1 MAQSRARLADN
12 PANDDRKE
20 QGMHSLTMARKLWA
34 ALGITWL
41 AILLLMGWMNW
52 QNRQTIQQE
61 RQDTLRHMV
70 TAVQHQLAA
79 LSEQVRRGELS
90 LAQAQNRGLETIAS
104 VRFGD
109 GDYLFAF
116 DSDMRMLVHP
126 VFERGADMRDYQDS
140 HGNMI
145 FHLLMDVV
153 RKQGNGF
160 VLYNTTRAGGDE
172 DLTKLT
178 FMDVY
183 APWNWYI
190 GTGVYLDDIDTAFRA
205 SLWRSLMILLVIGI
219 PMTAMMGWIIRDIT
233 RRLGGDPAYAAE
245 VVRHIADGDLTRA
258 THLPAGDHDSLLFH
272 INRMRESLLDTI
284 RAILHSADDVNSA
297 VLEIRGGNDELATR
311 TEQQA
316 ASLAETASS
325 MEQIT
330 ATVKQNADHAEHARR
345 LAGTTEDRARAGRGS
360 MEQVIELM
368 QAITQSARQMS
379 SIVDTIDGIAFQTNI
394 LALNASVEAARAGE
408 QGRGFAV
415 VASEV
420 RNLASRS
427 AEAAREIK
435 TLIEGAHTQV
445 TQGSRQVQ
453 ETGDIIAGM
462 SHDMTQLN
470 TLISE
475 ISTASTEQ
483 SHGIGQVNQAVTQMD
498 QMTQQN
504 ASLVQESSHASEK
517 LATLSRVM
525 RERASRFRVND

>member
-1 MAQSRARLADN
+1 
-12 PANDDRKE
+12 
-20 QGMHSLTMARKLWA
+20 MHALTMARKLWG

-70 TAVQHQLAA
+70 SAAQHQLAA
-79 LSEQVRRGELS
+79 LSEQVQRGDLS
-90 LAQAQNRGLETIAS
+90 IDQAQARGREAIAS
-104 VRFGD
+104 IRFGD

-116 DSDMRMLVHP
+116 DPAMRILVHP
-126 VFERGADMRDYQDS
+126 VFERGTDMSDYQDS
-140 HGNMI
+140 GGNMI
-145 FHLLMDVV
+145 FHMLMDVV
-153 RKQGNGF
+153 RRQGNGF
-160 VLYNTTRAGGDE
+160 VTYHTTRAGGE
-172 DLTKLT
+172 EELPKLT
-178 FMDVY
+178 YMDVY
-183 APWNWYI
+183 APWDWYI
-190 GTGVYLDDIDTAFRA
+190 GTGVYLDDIDTAFHA
-205 SLWRSLMILLVIGI
+205 SLLRSLVILLVIGV
-219 PMTAMMGWIIRDIT
+219 PMTLLMGWIIRDTT
-233 RRLGGDPAYAAE
+233 RRLGGDPAYAAR
-245 VVRHIADGDLTRA
+245 VVRYIADGDLTRTTQLA
-258 THLPAGDHDSLLFH
+258 ADDRDSLLFH

-330 ATVKQNADHAEHARR
+330 ATVKQNADHADHARR
-345 LAGTTEDRARAGRGS
+345 LAGDTEDRARAGRGA

-427 AEAAREIK
+427 ADAAREIK
-435 TLIEGAHTQV
+435 ALIEGAHAQV
-445 TQGSRQVQ
+445 AQGSRQVQ
-453 ETGDIIAGM
+453 DTGDIIASM

-504 ASLVQESSHASEK
+504 ASLVQESSRASEK
-517 LATLSRVM
+517 LATLSKVM
-525 RERASRFRVND
+525 RERASRFTVAD